1 LERTRYHPTDAREAN
16 FTLQSRSYL
25 FLLFVVA
32 LSALSGFLF
41 TLRPYNYG
49 LDVSGGVRFT
59 FEMDTS
65 KLPKGEELSSVQNR
79 IEGILLNRA
88 TGGLG
93 VVEPTIQ
100 KKGTTGFIV
109 ELPGVTD
116 AEEARKLMSTTARI
130 EWYHATNVST
140 VKLPNRMYNETDA
153 DGDKPEVWFMKRG
166 SDEVIKPTI
175 PDPENP
181 ERTIRNP
188 EYQRIIEGWTLILS
202 GDELADAQPIPM
214 GDKYI
219 PSMRFSSEGARKM
232 ERWSRANTYRGEK
245 LAAVLDGVVMNVAP
259 LKEGAI
265 ISSEG
270 IIDGNFSVEYVK
282 SLTSLLKS
290 GSLPVSLVETSST
303 VVDPTV
309 GQFALERIV
318 FTGLISFGIIA
329 AFLIV
334 YYVFPGIVALI
345 ALALYVLITLTVLK
359 WIGATF
365 SLAAIA
371 GFILSVGMAVDAN
384 ILVFERVKEE
394 MRADRPLM
402 RAIELGFSRALP
414 AIIDS
419 NACTILTSMVL
430 ANLGTGPVKGFATTL
445 IIGVALSLFTAIT
458 VTRSLLVFLV
468 GSGLGANPK
477 WYGLNRQWF
486 GEGLEQSA
494 DTKQLKIVE
503 RSKLFFTISIVTIIP
518 GIIAMV
524 MLGGFKTNVEFSGGY
539 EGTYLSGNISADQVR
554 SSLERAGL
562 KGANVKFM
570 STDEAKQK
578 LAELAG
584 ITNLEKST
592 FQSVGPSVRDETI
605 RNAVLGIVF
614 STGLIIVWL
623 AVRFGFA
630 LGGFVVGLRFAMS
643 VIVALI
649 HDVMIVLG
657 LAAIMGAVA
666 GWEISALFISAM
678 LTVIGFSTHD
688 TIVIFDR
695 IRENLRK
702 PLPNEDMAMLV
713 NRSITQSIARS
724 INTSGT
730 VVITLILL
738 IFVGSATPELKLF
751 NAAMLAG
758 ILSGTYSSI
767 FNAAPI
773 LYLWDR
779 AIGRKQGEHNTMIA
793 ISRNLANQ
801 VRITQPVTAPSA
813 GPTPDAPGTGTT
825 PSGGAYG
832 QTKRRR
838 ASDAQKG
845 IQNLDD

>member
-1 LERTRYHPTDAREAN
+1 M
-16 FTLQSRSYL
+16 
-25 FLLFVVA
+25 VA

-41 TLRPYNYG
+41 TQREYAYG

-65 KLPKGEELSSVQNR
+65 KLPPGEELSSVQSR
-79 IEGILLNRA
+79 VEGILLNRA

-109 ELPGVTD
+109 ELPGLTD

-130 EWYHATNVST
+130 EWYHAKNVAT
-140 VKLPNRMYNETDA
+140 DKLPNKLYQDTDA
-153 DGDKPEVWFMKRG
+153 GGDKPEVWFTKRG
-166 SDEVIKPTI
+166 SSDIIKPTI

-181 ERTIRNP
+181 DRTIRNP
-188 EYQRIIEGWTLILS
+188 AYQEVIDGWTLILS
-202 GDELADAQPIPM
+202 GDELADAVPELY
-214 GDKYI
+214 GESYV
-219 PSMRFSSEGARKM
+219 PSLRFSAEGARKM
-232 ERWSRANTYRGEK
+232 EAWSRANTYTREK

-259 LKEGAI
+259 LEEGAV
-265 ISSEG
+265 ISTNG
-270 IIDGNFSVEYVK
+270 VITGNFSVEYVK

-290 GSLPVSLVETSST
+290 GSLPVSLVETSSS

-318 FTGLISFGIIA
+318 FTGMISMGIIA

-334 YYVFPGIVALI
+334 YYVFPGVVALI

-503 RSKLFFTISIVTIIP
+503 KSKLFFTISIVTIIP
-518 GIIAMV
+518 GIVAMV

-539 EGTYLSGNISADQVR
+539 EGTYVAGNVTADQVKAN
-554 SSLERAGL
+554 LERSGL
-562 KGANVKFM
+562 EGTNVKFM
-570 STDEAKQK
+570 TANDLKYVIITAPPTDKLPKNPDEAKPK

-584 ITNLEKST
+584 LTDLEKST

-605 RNAVLGIVF
+605 RNAILGVIL
-614 STGLIIVWL
+614 STVLIIGWL
-623 AVRFGFA
+623 AIRFGFA
-630 LGGFVVGLRFAMS
+630 LGGFVVGIRFALS
-643 VIVALI
+643 VVVALI

-657 LAAIMGAVA
+657 LAAIMGAIA

-730 VVITLILL
+730 VIITLILL

-758 ILSGTYSSI
+758 IISGTYSSI

-779 AIGRKQGEHNTMIA
+779 AIGKSKGEENTMLA
-793 ISRNLANQ
+793 ISRANSSQ
-801 VRITQPVTAPSA
+801 VRLTQPATTPGPVA
-813 GPTPDAPGTGTT
+813 GPTPGQPGPG
-825 PSGGAYG
+825 SGAYG

-845 IQNLDD
+845 IQNLDDE

>member
-1 LERTRYHPTDAREAN
+1 
-16 FTLQSRSYL
+16 
-25 FLLFVVA
+25 LLFVVA

-41 TLRPYNYG
+41 TQRPYNYG

-65 KLPKGEELSSVQNR
+65 KVPKGEELSTIQSR
-79 IEGILLNRA
+79 IEGILQNRA

-109 ELPGVTD
+109 ELPGLTNAD
-116 AEEARKLMSTTARI
+116 EARKLMSTTARI

-140 VKLPNRMYNETDA
+140 AKLPNRMYTETDA
-153 DGDKPEVWFMKRG
+153 DGDKPEVWFTKRG
-166 SDEVIKPTI
+166 SNDVIKPTI
-175 PDPENP
+175 PDPADP
-181 ERTIRNP
+181 ERTIKNP
-188 EYQRIIEGWTLILS
+188 EYQKIIDGWTLILS
-202 GDELADAQPIPM
+202 GDELANAVPIQM
-214 GDKYI
+214 GDRYI
-219 PSMRFSSEGARKM
+219 PSMQFSSEGARKM

-265 ISSEG
+265 ISNEG
-270 IIDGNFSVEYVK
+270 VIEGNFTTEYVK
-282 SLTSLLKS
+282 SLTNLLKS
-290 GSLPVSLVETSST
+290 GSLPVTLNETSST

-309 GQFALERIV
+309 GKFALDKIV
-318 FTGLISFGIIA
+318 FTGLVSLCIIA
-329 AFLIV
+329 SFLII
-334 YYVFPGIVALI
+334 YYVFPGFIALI
-345 ALALYVLITLTVLK
+345 ALALYILVTLTVLK

-394 MRADRPLM
+394 MRSDRPLM

-419 NACTILTSMVL
+419 NACTILTSLVL

-445 IIGVALSLFTAIT
+445 IIGVAISLFTAIT

-486 GEGLEQSA
+486 GEGLEARA
-494 DTKQLKIVE
+494 DEKQLKIVE
-503 RSKLFFTISIVTIIP
+503 KSKLYFTISILTIIP
-518 GIIAMV
+518 GLIAMV
-524 MLGGFKTNVEFSGGY
+524 MLGGFKANVEFTGGY
-539 EGTYLSGNISADQVR
+539 EGTYLAGNLSGEQVR
-554 SSLERAGL
+554 ANLEKAGL
-562 KGANVKFM
+562 KGTNVKFM
-570 STDEAKQK
+570 STNTDKYVIITAPPSDVLPKSPEEAKPK

-584 ITNLEKST
+584 ISSLEKST

-605 RNAVLGIVF
+605 KNAVIGIIL
-614 STGLIIVWL
+614 SSSLIVCWL
-623 AVRFGFA
+623 AIRFGFA
-630 LGGFVVGLRFAMS
+630 LGGFVVGLRFALS
-643 VIVALI
+643 VITALI
-649 HDVMIVLG
+649 HDVLVVLG

-702 PLPNEDMAMLV
+702 PLPNEDMARLI

-730 VVITLILL
+730 VVVTLLLL
-738 IFVGSATPELKLF
+738 IFMGSATPELKLF

-758 ILSGTYSSI
+758 IVSGTYSSI

-779 AIGRKQGEHNTMIA
+779 AVGRKKGEQNTMIA
-793 ISRNLANQ
+793 ISRAMSSH
-801 VRITQPVTAPSA
+801 VRLQQPAAAPTAP
-813 GPTPDAPGTGTT
+813 T
-825 PSGGAYG
+825 PSAPAAGNPAAGYG

-838 ASDAQKG
+838 ASDAQRG

>member
-1 LERTRYHPTDAREAN
+1 M
-16 FTLQSRSYL
+16 
-25 FLLFVVA
+25 VA

-41 TLRPYNYG
+41 TQREYAYG

-65 KLPKGEELSSVQNR
+65 KLPPGEELSSVQSR
-79 IEGILLNRA
+79 VEGILLNRA

-109 ELPGVTD
+109 ELPGLTD

-130 EWYHATNVST
+130 EWYHAKNLST
-140 VKLPNRMYNETDA
+140 DKMPNRIYQDTDA
-153 DGDKPEVWFMKRG
+153 GGDKPEVWFTKRG
-166 SDEVIKPTI
+166 SSDLIKPTM
-175 PDPENP
+175 PDPANP
-181 ERTIRNP
+181 ERTIPNP
-188 EYQRIIEGWTLILS
+188 AYQDVIKGWTLILS
-202 GDELADAQPIPM
+202 GDELADAQPELY
-214 GDKYI
+214 GEGYV
-219 PSMRFSSEGARKM
+219 PSLRFSAEGARKM
-232 ERWSRANTYRGEK
+232 EAWSRANTYTREK

-259 LKEGAI
+259 LEEGAV
-265 ISSEG
+265 ISTHG
-270 IIDGNFSVEYVK
+270 VITGQFSVEYVK

-290 GSLPVSLVETSST
+290 GSLPVTLVETSSS

-486 GEGLEQSA
+486 GEGLEAKA

-503 RSKLFFTISIVTIIP
+503 KSKLFFTISIVTIIP

-539 EGTYLSGNISADQVR
+539 EGTYLAGNVTAEQV
-554 SSLERAGL
+554 SKSLETAGL
-562 KGANVKFM
+562 EGTNVKFM
-570 STDEAKQK
+570 TANDEKYVIITAPPTDKLPANPDEAKPK

-584 ITNLEKST
+584 LTNLEKST

-605 RNAVLGIVF
+605 KNAILGVVF
-614 STGLIIVWL
+614 STILIIGWL
-623 AVRFGFA
+623 AIRFGFA
-630 LGGFVVGLRFAMS
+630 LGGFVVGIRFALS
-643 VIVALI
+643 VVVALI

-702 PLPNEDMAMLV
+702 PLPNEDMGMLV

-724 INTSGT
+724 MNTSGT
-730 VVITLILL
+730 VVVTLILL

-758 ILSGTYSSI
+758 IISGTYSSI

-779 AIGRKQGEHNTMIA
+779 AIGKSKGEENTMLA
-793 ISRNLANQ
+793 ISRAHSSQ
-801 VRITQPVTAPSA
+801 VRLTQPATTPAA
-813 GPTPDAPGTGTT
+813 GPVAGPGPSPSTG
-825 PSGGAYG
+825 SSAYG

-845 IQNLDD
+845 IQNLDDD